1 MTNGAVAVEKS
12 KLDGNHGCD
21 EDYPEE
27 GEGGER
33 GMRKREP

>member
-21 EDYPEE
+21 ETIRRERGGEE
-27 GEGGER
+27 G
-33 GMRKREP
+33 